1 MGLFL
6 AGLLLLLRFGLRLLL
21 LLAFEGLFLVG
32 LFLVGLFLV
41 GLFLVGLFLVG
52 LRFLPGLFAGL
63 LRGLAARFGLRLRLR
78 LRLRTDPALMRF
90 KFNRIDS
97 EPTCK
102 QITCE

>member
-21 LLAFEGLFLVG
+21 LFAFEG

-52 LRFLPGLFAGL
+52 LRFLPGLLAGL

-78 LRLRTDPALMRF
+78 LRLRTDPAMIRF

>member
-21 LLAFEGLFLVG
+21 LLAFEG

-78 LRLRTDPALMRF
+78 LRLRTDPAMIRF